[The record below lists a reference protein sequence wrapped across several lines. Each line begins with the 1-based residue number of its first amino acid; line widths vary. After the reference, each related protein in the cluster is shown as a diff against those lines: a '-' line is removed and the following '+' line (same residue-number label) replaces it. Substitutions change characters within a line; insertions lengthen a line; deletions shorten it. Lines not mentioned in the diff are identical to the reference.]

1 MKSFIYLGSKSQSRQ
16 RLLKEAQISFVQV
29 ECSAKESKCDWGLT
43 LQESVERIA
52 LYKMEHVILP
62 ERKEGSTCFVL
73 TADSLTLNPDGSLS
87 GKPVDRADAIAKI
100 KASRGLATGGTAFCL
115 DKRIYKSGKWEVF
128 KRIQGYGDA
137 KFEWNV
143 PDEWIDI
150 YLEKSIGMGT
160 AGAIAIELY
169 GEQFLKYVN
178 GSYSAII
185 GLPMFQL
192 RQALQEL
199 GFFDSILKR

>member
-1 MKSFIYLGSKSQSRQ
+1 MVKHIYLGSKSQSRQ
-16 RLLKEAQISFVQV
+16 RLLKEAQIPFIQV
-29 ECSAKESKCDWGLT
+29 DCSEDESKCEWGLT
-43 LQESVERIA
+43 LQESVEKIA
-52 LYKMEHVILP
+52 LYKMEHVMLP
-62 ERKEGSTCFVL
+62 EGKEGDTCFVL

-87 GKPVDRADAIAKI
+87 GKPVNRADAIEKI
-100 KASRGLATGGTAFCL
+100 KSSRGLATGGSAFCL
-115 DKRIYKSGKWEVF
+115 DKRVYRSGKWEVF
-128 KRIQGYGDA
+128 KRIQRYADA
-137 KFEWNV
+137 QFEWNV
-143 PDEWIDI
+143 PDKWIDI

-169 GEQFLKYVN
+169 GEQFLKYVS

-185 GLPMFQL
+185 GLPMYEL